1 MSSTHESIPIQR
13 FIGID
18 SHKHYVM
25 VGGMNQQRK
34 WVLRPRKISMARFR
48 DWAAKNLRPDDAVV
62 LETTSNVWDIHD
74 VVSPLVSKTLVA
86 NAYKVRQIAEARVK
100 TDKEDV
106 KRLLT
111 LLIANIVPEVWAPPI
126 HVRELRSL
134 ISFRSRIG
142 KQLTMS
148 KNRLHSVVQRFNL
161 IPPDGE
167 LLADKN
173 QSWWLEQ
180 DFSELTAL
188 QLQLDLEI
196 ITHLEAQKNK
206 IDQKLAL
213 LSNSQPWA
221 NDVVFLMQIPG
232 FGLLT
237 SMTILAAVGD
247 ISRFSHP
254 KKLVGY
260 AGLGAGIHESG
271 QKHQQK
277 SITKEGRKELRWAL
291 GQAAW
296 AAVRSDPY
304 WKEQYKRLSQH
315 KHPNQAIVAIA
326 RRLLVSA
333 WHILTKREP
342 YRRSDDETI
351 AYKMM
356 TLVPMR
362 DLVSTHG
369 RNRTPRPHSPAVY
382 QIWLA
387 SPRRWT
393 SAHSYCSQRQTQTDC
408 SLQRYCFP
416 LTSAQFARVGL
427 LLRPVYN

>member
-1 MSSTHESIPIQR
+1 MSATTESIPIQR
-13 FIGID
+13 FIAID

-25 VGGMNQQRK
+25 VGGMNHQRK
-34 WVLRPRKISMARFR
+34 WILRPRKVSMSRFR
-48 DWAAKNLRPDDAVV
+48 AWASSNLKPGDAVV

-74 VVSPLVSKTLVA
+74 IVSPLVSETTVA

-111 LLIANIVPEVWAPPI
+111 LLIANIVPDVWVPPI
-126 HVRELRSL
+126 HVRELRAL

-148 KNRLHSVVQRFNL
+148 KNRLHSIVQRFNL
-161 IPPDGE
+161 IPPHGE

-173 QSWWLEQ
+173 QPWWLQQ

-188 QLQLDLEI
+188 QVQLDLEI
-196 ITHLEAQKNK
+196 IAHLEAQKAK
-206 IDQKLAL
+206 IDQKLAQ
-213 LSNSQPWA
+213 LSNIQPWA
-221 NDVVFLMQIPG
+221 NDMVFLMQIPG

-260 AGLGAGIHESG
+260 AGLGAGIHKSG
-271 QKHQQK
+271 QKHQRK
-277 SITKEGRKELRWAL
+277 SITKQGRRELRWVL

-304 WKEQYKRLSQH
+304 WNAQYKRLSQH

-342 YRRSDDETI
+342 YHRADEETI

-356 TLVPMR
+356 IWSQRMDDIALRGLTRQQFIKYGLLRLGVGQHLTR
-362 DLVSTHG
+362 IV
-369 RNRTPRPHSPAVY
+369 RNGK
-382 QIWLA
+382 
-387 SPRRWT
+387 PRRI
-393 SAHSYCSQRQTQTDC
+393 APTDEVI
-408 SLQRYCFP
+408 P
-416 LTSAQFARVGL
+416 
-427 LLRPVYN
+427 LLRQLNLLQ